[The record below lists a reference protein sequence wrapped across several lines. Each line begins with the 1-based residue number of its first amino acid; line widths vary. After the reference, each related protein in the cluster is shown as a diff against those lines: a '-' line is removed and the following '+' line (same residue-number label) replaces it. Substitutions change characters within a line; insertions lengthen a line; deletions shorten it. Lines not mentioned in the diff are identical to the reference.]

1 MGKIPETEKGRAQA
15 MYCPNCGSYMQ
26 EQASFCPTCGQA
38 VLQAPTVRG
47 KAECARE
54 LQLILPD
61 LRALEENYKQIG
73 IYSQASSNAGK
84 DMKLVIR
91 GLCFFAFL
99 LIASLLEKLR
109 FIPDALCWIL
119 GIAAA
124 LLLYRYCGGFL
135 RRNTKLEKAH
145 YEEQKE
151 EFVERYQ
158 ECYLAVSPVLERYLP
173 EDYWYSGAV
182 EAVSTY
188 LRNMRADTIKE
199 AINLYEEELHRL
211 RMENT
216 AQLILIEN
224 QKQTAYA
231 ALQLFSLTAINMKL
245 S

>member
-1 MGKIPETEKGRAQA
+1 

-99 LIASLLEKLR
+99 LIASLRHSGCSSAVSL
-109 FIPDALCWIL
+109 
-119 GIAAA
+119 
-124 LLLYRYCGGFL
+124 L
-135 RRNTKLEKAH
+135 RRIPEEKHKAG
-145 YEEQKE
+145 E
-151 EFVERYQ
+151 
-158 ECYLAVSPVLERYLP
+158 S
-173 EDYWYSGAV
+173 
-182 EAVSTY
+182 
-188 LRNMRADTIKE
+188 
-199 AINLYEEELHRL
+199 
-211 RMENT
+211 
-216 AQLILIEN
+216 
-224 QKQTAYA
+224 
-231 ALQLFSLTAINMKL
+231 AL
-245 S
+245 